1 MKKTLLVVLSLLLSV
16 AVIGCGDDEV
26 TEVKGEK
33 PEATQ
38 KEQEEAEKKFEEL
51 LENPTFKDV
60 KQEEDGPL
68 VDIYELS
75 TEAKHARH
83 VAYGSEYYDRAN
95 WSATKRNID
104 FALLSVVISDRQPR
118 IDPDTY
124 EITEGKAGAISLNL
138 AIRNR
143 AKKTYDAGM
152 IRLITSNGQ
161 QFDNPLLWNDSDPSK
176 NEVFPS
182 PNVSPGA
189 VARWDLTY
197 QVDPKQVKGIE
208 WVRLVFEVW
217 SEDGEENFKVDSGKI
232 PLGEPTKFEK
242 K

>member
-1 MKKTLLVVLSLLLSV
+1 MKKALLIVLSLLLSV
-16 AVIGCGDDEV
+16 AVIGCGSDEV
-26 TEVKGEK
+26 TEVKGGK
-33 PEATQ
+33 PEPTK
-38 KEQEEAEKKFEEL
+38 KEQEEAEKRFEEL

-95 WSATKRNID
+95 WDDTKNNVD

-118 IDPDTY
+118 VDPNTY
-124 EITEGKAGAISLNL
+124 EETEGKAGAIGLNL
-138 AIRNR
+138 AVRNR
-143 AKKTYDAGM
+143 SSKTYDVGM
-152 IRLITSNGQ
+152 VRLITSNGQ
-161 QFDNPLLWNDSDPSK
+161 QFDEPLFWQDSDPSK
-176 NEVFPS
+176 NDIFPQTT
-182 PNVSPGA
+182 VSPGA

-208 WVRLVFEVW
+208 WVQLIFTVW
-217 SEDGEENFKVDSGKI
+217 EEDGTGDFKVDSGKI